1 MQNMKLIYESREP
14 VIEIKFQKFQEIH
27 NKIIWRQLQ
36 FSMINKN
43 MINEYKYM
51 SPEEKHQIND
61 ELRMLEYNNGI
72 SKTSRS
78 NL

>member
-1 MQNMKLIYESREP
+1 M
-14 VIEIKFQKFQEIH
+14 KFQKFQEIH
-27 NKIIWRQLQ
+27 NKINWRQLQ
-36 FSMINKN
+36 FSMINK
-43 MINEYKYM
+43 YKYM
-51 SPEEKHQIND
+51 SPEAKHQIND